1 MEYEA
6 FVYKWINSDTG
17 KYYIGKHKGTID
29 DGYISSGKA
38 FLQVYN
44 SNPNLFKRTILFKG
58 THEEVCKL
66 EQECIKEAIKEV
78 GHKGIYNLTTWDY
91 LNEWKR
97 TCLHCGSIV
106 DPRNEEWV
114 RVFEYSHFEN
124 CKMNSTNIQLET
136 NLKANIKKE
145 TKKIKEELAKK
156 KAEPKLKSKLRCPEL
171 QKKLTEKEKK
181 RMFYLEMAVGVFQK
195 SNDPGSIKIYK
206 RLKEEYTRLT
216 GKEI

>member
-6 FVYKWINSDTG
+6 FVYKWINTDTG
-17 KYYIGKHKGTID
+17 KYYIGKHKGIID

-44 SNPNLFKRTILFKG
+44 SNPNLFKRVILFKG

-78 GHKGIYNLTTWDY
+78 GYKGIYNLTTWNY

-114 RVFEYSHFEN
+114 KVFEYSHFEN
-124 CKMNSTNIQLET
+124 CKMNP
-136 NLKANIKKE
+136 ANIKVK
-145 TKKIKEELAKK
+145 
-156 KAEPKLKSKLRCPEL
+156 
-171 QKKLTEKEKK
+171 KEKK
-181 RMFYLEMAVGVFQK
+181 VNPNIQIRSKPIWPRPKPKIKTFKEIDTTQLAAKEKQRLEYILNIVKILELEKKPSPRMIK
-195 SNDPGSIKIYK
+195 SIN
-206 RLKEEYTRLT
+206 RLKIEITELT
-216 GKEI
+216 GIEHT

>member
-1 MEYEA
+1 MKHEA
-6 FVYKWINSDTG
+6 FVYKWINIDTG

-44 SNPNLFKRTILFKG
+44 VNPALFKRIILFKG
-58 THEEVCKL
+58 TDQEVLKI

-78 GHKGIYNLTTWDY
+78 GHSGIYNLTTWDY

-114 RVFEYSHFEN
+114 KVFEHNHFEN
-124 CKMNSTNIQLET
+124 CKMNP
-136 NLKANIKKE
+136 ANIKVKKE
-145 TKKIKEELAKK
+145 IKPKIKIRSKPIWPRPKPIKKIDYTT
-156 KAEPKLKSKLRCPEL
+156 
-171 QKKLTEKEKK
+171 LTIKEKQ
-181 RMFYLEMAVGVFQK
+181 RLEYVL
-195 SNDPGSIKIYK
+195 NIIKILELEK
-206 RLKEEYTRLT
+206 KPSSRMIKSINRLKIEITELT
-216 GKEI
+216 GIEHT